1 MVGSPRLV
9 RFDAYARR
17 LGSMA
22 HASRLNGSMDHL
34 CGAGLRQYARPAY
47 ILRSCTSASACSPHL
62 SSLTVTAL
70 GCAQA
75 SYIENIPQGTRR
87 VQRRGMCCCWMWREG
102 DLRERVSAA
111 LVVECWISAEIIGE
125 VSFASIV
132 ARLKR
137 TAGCGRAGLSWPQ
150 GWEGSGLAEWVCDV
164 LLQTESCTWTRQP
177 AGRAAGAWVS
187 VSRGRRVTCEGR
199 EPSRNP
205 CVWCRGS
212 RVLSGLAARADG
224 AVVWPRCDVGCGLA
238 HIVAALECALE
249 ARSYD
254 DTWFAYSASDR
265 VLNWI

>member
-1 MVGSPRLV
+1 MAPYGAQTAAWSTSGHYTPPPCSENSYTEPFLV
-9 RFDAYARR
+9 RGCAEREIDQRGDHRR
-17 LGSMA
+17 GQLRVDCGAPQA
-22 HASRLNGSMDHL
+22 HCGVRPCRVVVAAWVGGVGASRVGVRCAAADGELHMD
-34 CGAGLRQYARPAY
+34 A
-47 ILRSCTSASACSPHL
+47 
-62 SSLTVTAL
+62 
-70 GCAQA
+70 
-75 SYIENIPQGTRR
+75 
-87 VQRRGMCCCWMWREG
+87 
-102 DLRERVSAA
+102 
-111 LVVECWISAEIIGE
+111 
-125 VSFASIV
+125 
-132 ARLKR
+132 
-137 TAGCGRAGLSWPQ
+137 
-150 GWEGSGLAEWVCDV
+150 
-164 LLQTESCTWTRQP
+164 

-254 DTWFAYSASDR
+254 DTWFPYSASDR